1 MNIITRDD
9 KGASTSH
16 HVVLEVVG
24 SIFDFGEHNLLELIP
39 KNWQRLGHETGIE
52 ERHTGLFESSSTAAE
67 HDVNR

>member
-1 MNIITRDD
+1 
-9 KGASTSH
+9 
-16 HVVLEVVG
+16 VVG